1 MPTAT
6 SGSPAARP
14 SEPPPTVRR
23 CDTLPSPAPHG
34 APPRVLRR
42 DCASC
47 GADCDPG
54 LLMLVSLGGTRPVA
68 CSCGARLYHPAPEPR
83 MPRLAARYRA
93 RPVRRAA

>member
-1 MPTAT
+1 MHTPL
-6 SGSPAARP
+6 SGSPADRP
-14 SEPPPTVRR
+14 SESPPTVRR
-23 CDTLPSPAPHG
+23 TDTLPSPAPHG

-47 GADCDPG
+47 GADCDPAMLA
-54 LLMLVSLGGTRPVA
+54 LLSLAGARAVV
-68 CSCGARLYHPAPEPR
+68 CECGARLYHPAPEPR